1 MQNNIARVISQ
12 TEAATLIRNS
22 GGKFFGVTFVKRGD
36 RKKMGKGVP
45 YNRLPR
51 RRLTGRTG
59 VTQDVTGAG
68 KKFNDRDHN
77 LLTVREFVV
86 ERATTPHARKNLLP
100 TVATTDMQWRAVPI
114 EGIEELRIGGKV
126 FQVR

>member
-1 MQNNIARVISQ
+1 MTARIISQ
-12 TEAATLIRNS
+12 TEAATMIRNS

-36 RKKMGKGVP
+36 RKKMGNTP
-45 YNRLPR
+45 YERLPR
-51 RRLTGRTG
+51 RNLTGRTG
-59 VTQDVTGAG
+59 VRQDVTGAG

-86 ERATTPHARKNLLP
+86 ERATTPHPKKNLLS

-126 FQVR
+126 FRVK